1 MASTPEPPSHPLPK
15 PTPTVPTNPSGS
27 VFLGYGNPP
36 QFPTLA
42 ASPGWPSRL
51 VSPRPARSW
60 SPGLLPRR
68 PWLTLSVPGL
78 FIGPGWS
85 THRRAPILPWLPP
98 SLGRSCPRKGP
109 GPCLLPHPQTHHF
122 LDPPLASAP
131 SVGLIRRC
139 FLDPPM
145 TLTRMCAEVT
155 LKQPRHALC
164 PPWSVSPT
172 PLPPVCHGTCSP

>member
-1 MASTPEPPSHPLPK
+1 MSACCWRLRKTLNPIRDSKNSTQPINAMASTPEPPSHPLPN

-36 QFPTLA
+36 QFPHA

-60 SPGLLPRR
+60 SPSLLPFR

-85 THRRAPILPWLPP
+85 THRRAPVLPWLPP

-122 LDPPLASAP
+122 LDPP
-131 SVGLIRRC
+131 
-139 FLDPPM
+139 
-145 TLTRMCAEVT
+145 
-155 LKQPRHALC
+155 
-164 PPWSVSPT
+164 W
-172 PLPPVCHGTCSP
+172 PLPLLWV